1 MMHVVYKVKIW
12 RMCLIDLPCLCRAFG
27 HLFYIVLQVAE
38 ISFLRLLFSL
48 LAILL
53 VFI

>member
-1 MMHVVYKVKIW
+1 MTHGVYKVKIW
-12 RMCLIDLPCLCRAFG
+12 RTCLIYLPCLCCEFG
-27 HLFYIVLQVAE
+27 RLFYIVLQVAE

-53 VFI
+53 FF